1 MTRAKQIKATG
12 KSHSARPVTDE
23 VKWTAV
29 AARDKSCDGVFYYSV
44 ETTGV
49 YCRPS
54 CPARLAKRSNVR
66 FHATCSGAEQAGF
79 RACKRCKPKDP
90 SGEQQQAARIADA
103 CRLIEN
109 AEHEPTLDVLAQAAG
124 LSPFHFH
131 RNFKSHVGVTPKV
144 YCVAQRGQRVR
155 GHLKTSRT
163 VTQAI
168 HEAGFNSSG
177 RFYAAS
183 GHLLGMTPKA
193 YRGGG
198 KETEIHFAVAECSLG
213 SILVAQSPKGV
224 CAILMGDDPSA
235 LVRDLED
242 RFSKAKI
249 IGGDKKFEKLVAK
262 VIGFVE
268 APQKGLDLPLDI
280 RGTAFQHRVWET
292 LRRIPIGSTASY
304 TEIAAQI
311 GNPNAVRA
319 VARACAANALAVV
332 IPCHR
337 VVRND
342 GNLSGYRWG
351 VERKRAL
358 LDKERKP

>member
-1 MTRAKQIKATG
+1 MKPLVALQRWARAIKRDIIALWLATKDPRVPLYAKLAAG
-12 KSHSARPVTDE
+12 F
-23 VKWTAV
+23 V
-29 AARDKSCDGVFYYSV
+29 AAYALSPIDLIPDFIPILGYLDDLILVPLGIIV
-44 ETTGV
+44 V
-49 YCRPS
+49 
-54 CPARLAKRSNVR
+54 VR
-66 FHATCSGAEQAGF
+66 MMPREVIADL
-79 RACKRCKPKDP
+79 R
-90 SGEQQQAARIADA
+90 QQAALIADA

-109 AEHEPTLDVLAQAAG
+109 AEHEPTLEVLAQFAG

-131 RNFKSHVGVTPKV
+131 RIFKSVVGVTPKA
-144 YCVAQRGQRVR
+144 YGAAQRGKRVR
-155 GHLKTSRT
+155 EHLKTSRT

-183 GHLLGMTPKA
+183 GQLLGMAPKA
-193 YRGGG
+193 YRARG

-213 SILVAQSPKGV
+213 SILVAQSLKGV

-235 LVRDLED
+235 LVRDLQD
-242 RFSKAKI
+242 RFPKANI

-280 RGTAFQHRVWET
+280 RGTAFQHRVWDA
-292 LRRIPIGSTASY
+292 LRRIPPGSTASY
-304 TEIAAQI
+304 TDIAGQI

-319 VARACAANALAVV
+319 VARACAANALAVA

-358 LDKERKP
+358 LDKEAKS

>member
-1 MTRAKQIKATG
+1 MTLAKQIRAK
-12 KSHSARPVTDE
+12 KKMVSARPLTEE

-29 AARDKSCDGVFYYSV
+29 AARDKTHDGAFYYSV
-44 ETTGV
+44 ESTGV

-66 FHATCSGAEQAGF
+66 FHATCSSAEQAGF
-79 RACKRCKPKDP
+79 RACKRCKPNDP
-90 SGEQQQAARIADA
+90 SLDQQQTARIADA
-103 CRLIEN
+103 CRLIES
-109 AEHEPTLDVLAQAAG
+109 AEVEPSLQALAQAAG

-131 RNFKSHVGVTPKV
+131 RVFKSVVGVTPKA
-144 YCVAQRGQRVR
+144 YAVAQRGQRVR
-155 GHLKTSRT
+155 GHLKTSKT

-168 HEAGFNSSG
+168 HDSGFNSSG

-183 GHLLGMTPKA
+183 DKLLGMTPKA
-193 YRGGG
+193 YRTGG

-213 SILVAQSPKGV
+213 SILVAQSQKGV
-224 CAILMGDDPSA
+224 CAILMGDDPGP
-235 LVRDLED
+235 LVRDLQD
-242 RFSKAKI
+242 RFPKAAI

-262 VIGFVE
+262 IIGFVE
-268 APQKGLDLPLDI
+268 APRKGFDLPLDI
-280 RGTAFQHRVWET
+280 RGTAYQNRVWEA
-292 LRRIPIGSTASY
+292 LRRIPPGATASY
-304 TEIAAQI
+304 TEIAGQI

-319 VARACAANALAVV
+319 VARACAANALAGV

-358 LDKERKP
+358 LDKEAKS

>member
-1 MTRAKQIKATG
+1 MTRATQIKAKE
-12 KSHSARPVTDE
+12 KSQSTRPLTDE

-29 AARDKSCDGVFYYSV
+29 AARDKSCDGAFYYSV

-66 FHATCSGAEQAGF
+66 FHATCSSAEQAGF

-90 SGEQQQAARIADA
+90 SLGQQQAARIAKA

-109 AEHEPTLDVLAQAAG
+109 AEEEPSLEMLAQAAG
-124 LSPFHFH
+124 LSAFYFH
-131 RNFKSHVGVTPKV
+131 RIFKSVVGVTPKA
-144 YCVAQRGQRVR
+144 YGAAQRGKRVR
-155 GHLKTSRT
+155 EHLKTSRT

-183 GHLLGMTPKA
+183 GQLLGMAPKA
-193 YRGGG
+193 YRARG

-213 SILVAQSPKGV
+213 SILVAQSQKGV
-224 CAILMGDDPSA
+224 CAILMGDDPGA
-235 LVRDLED
+235 LAHDLQE
-242 RFSKAKI
+242 RFLKAKI
-249 IGGDKKFEKLVAK
+249 IGGDKQFEKLVAK

-268 APQKGLDLPLDI
+268 HPQKGLDLPLDI
-280 RGTAFQHRVWET
+280 RGTAFQHRVWDA
-292 LRRIPIGSTASY
+292 LRRIPHGSTASY
-304 TEIAAQI
+304 TEIAGQI
-311 GNPNAVRA
+311 GNPKAVRA
-319 VARACAANALAVV
+319 VARACAANALAVA

-358 LDKERKP
+358 LDKEAKS